1 VSRTPDPIDA
11 HVGARLRLRRMML
24 GVSQENL
31 AAGVGV
37 TFQQIQK
44 YEKGQNRVGASR
56 LLQLSRALSAPV
68 GYFFEGAPGATD
80 DAGAPPP
87 PDAASLLATPEAVK
101 LATAFAQV
109 ADAATRRRIVD
120 LVQALVN
127 DTSSGK

>member
-1 VSRTPDPIDA
+1 MSRSPDPIDA

-24 GVSQENL
+24 GVSQEKL
-31 AAGVGV
+31 AAQVGV

-44 YEKGQNRVGASR
+44 YEKGQNRIGASR

-68 GYFFEGAPGATD
+68 GYFFEGAPGSAADAAT
-80 DAGAPPP
+80 AP
-87 PDAASLLATPEAVK
+87 DVASLLATPEAVQ

-120 LVQALVN
+120 LVQALV
-127 DTSSGK
+127 SGAAPPK